1 MFVLQPR
8 LDLHDRRSLMPRQR
22 SRLLAFGFPFAAWL
36 ALALAVWPLADG
48 RAQTSFR
55 QVDLTEKQ
63 VQGFIAAQKPMTD
76 ATDKL
81 QSEPSEKPD
90 PKLQAALEAIAKQL
104 GFKDLAEYDDV
115 AATISM
121 VMAGIDP
128 DTKQF
133 TQADEAVRQQIKDI
147 EADKSLPADERKQ
160 ALDELN
166 ESLKSAQ
173 PIRNPA
179 NIDLVKKYYDKIEA
193 AME

>member
-1 MFVLQPR
+1 
-8 LDLHDRRSLMPRQR
+8 MPRQL
-22 SRLLAFGFPFAAWL
+22 SRLLACGFQVAACL
-36 ALALAVWPLADG
+36 ALALAIVALSDG
-48 RAQTSFR
+48 RTAAQTFQ

-76 ATDKL
+76 ATDKM
-81 QSEPSEKPD
+81 QGGPSDKPD
-90 PKLQAALEAIAKQL
+90 PQLQAALEEIAKKQ
-104 GFKDLAEYDDV
+104 GFKDLAEYDQV

-128 DTKQF
+128 ETKQY
-133 TQADEAVRQQIKDI
+133 TPADVAIRQQIKDI

-160 ALDELN
+160 ALEELN
-166 ESLKSAQ
+166 ESLKAAQ

-193 AME
+193 ALE

>member
-1 MFVLQPR
+1 
-8 LDLHDRRSLMPRQR
+8 MPRQR
-22 SRLLAFGFPFAAWL
+22 SRLLAFGFRVAACVGL
-36 ALALAVWPLADG
+36 ALATCAPAA
-48 RAQTSFR
+48 AQGSFR

-81 QSEPSEKPD
+81 QSEPSDKPD
-90 PKLQAALEAIAKQL
+90 PKLQAALETIAKQL

-128 DTKQF
+128 DSKQF
-133 TQADEAVRQQIKDI
+133 TQADEAIRQQIKDI

-166 ESLKSAQ
+166 ESLKAAQ

-179 NIDLVKKYYDKIEA
+179 NVELVKKYYDKIEA
-193 AME
+193 ALE

>member
-1 MFVLQPR
+1 MPRPR
-8 LDLHDRRSLMPRQR
+8 LRPPRFLFQ
-22 SRLLAFGFPFAAWL
+22 LAACL
-36 ALALAVWPLADG
+36 VLALAVASVLADG
-48 RAQTSFR
+48 PAAAQGPPR

-76 ATDKL
+76 AT
-81 QSEPSEKPD
+81 EKMQGDAAD
-90 PKLQAALEAIAKQL
+90 PKLQEALEAIAKKL
-104 GFKDLAEYDDV
+104 GFKDLAEYDEV

-128 DTKQF
+128 ETKQF
-133 TQADEAVRQQIKDI
+133 TQADDAIRQQIKDI

-166 ESLKSAQ
+166 EALKQAQ

-179 NIDLVKKYYDKIEA
+179 NIELVKKYYDKIDAVLE
-193 AME
+193 

>member
-1 MFVLQPR
+1 
-8 LDLHDRRSLMPRQR
+8 MPR
-22 SRLLAFGFPFAAWL
+22 SRLRPLGLGFRLAASL
-36 ALALAVWPLADG
+36 ALATIAWAAADAPAA
-48 RAQTSFR
+48 AQAFR

-76 ATDKL
+76 ATEKM
-81 QSEPSEKPD
+81 QSGPSDKPD
-90 PKLQAALEAIAKQL
+90 PKLQAALEAIARKQ
-104 GFKDLAEYDDV
+104 GFKDLAEYDEV

-133 TQADEAVRQQIKDI
+133 TQADEAIRQQIKDI

-160 ALDELN
+160 ALEELN
-166 ESLKSAQ
+166 ESLKAAQ

-179 NIDLVKKYYDKIEA
+179 NIDLVKKYYDRIEA
-193 AME
+193 VLE

>member
-1 MFVLQPR
+1 MPR
-8 LDLHDRRSLMPRQR
+8 LRQR
-22 SRLLAFGFPFAAWL
+22 RFFALARIALCLVL
-36 ALALAVWPLADG
+36 ALTTWTLAA
-48 RAQTSFR
+48 AQTQFR

-63 VQGFIAAQKPMTD
+63 IQGFIAAQKPMTD
-76 ATDKL
+76 AAEKM
-81 QSEPSEKPD
+81 QGASSEKPD
-90 PKLQAALEAIAKQL
+90 PKLQAALEAVAKQQ

-133 TQADEAVRQQIKDI
+133 TQADDAIRQQIKDV
-147 EADKSLPADERKQ
+147 EADKSLPADEKKQ

-166 ESLKSAQ
+166 ESLKQAQ

-179 NIDLVKKYYDKIEA
+179 NIELVKKYYDKIEA
-193 AME
+193 ALE

>member
-1 MFVLQPR
+1 
-8 LDLHDRRSLMPRQR
+8 MPR
-22 SRLLAFGFPFAAWL
+22 SRLPLLCLGFRLAACFVL
-36 ALALAVWPLADG
+36 ATVVWAVAEAPAV
-48 RAQTSFR
+48 AQSFR

-76 ATDKL
+76 ATDKM
-81 QSEPSEKPD
+81 QSGPSDKPD
-90 PKLQAALEAIAKQL
+90 PKLQAELEAIAKKQ
-104 GFKDLAEYDDV
+104 GFKDLAEYDEV

-128 DTKQF
+128 ETKQYIP
-133 TQADEAVRQQIKDI
+133 ADAAIRQQIKDI

-160 ALDELN
+160 ALEELN
-166 ESLKSAQ
+166 ESLKAAQ

-193 AME
+193 VLE